1 MGRETAIA
9 GILGAWKWGKSLLL
23 SSTFRGMMDS
33 KLGNAPWK
41 YVEEIDIWI
50 VGFDFF
56 EAVHC

>member
-1 MGRETAIA
+1 
-9 GILGAWKWGKSLLL
+9 
-23 SSTFRGMMDS
+23 MMDS